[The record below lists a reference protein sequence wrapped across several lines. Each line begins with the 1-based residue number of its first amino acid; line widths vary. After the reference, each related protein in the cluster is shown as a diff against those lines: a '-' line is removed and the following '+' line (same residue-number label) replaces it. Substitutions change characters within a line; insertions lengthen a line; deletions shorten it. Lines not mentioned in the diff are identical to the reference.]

1 MWKWRHDF
9 ERRAARRQRVGIT
22 IAKKV
27 REPVDEKAILA
38 GHTSKD
44 SHLALLLNT
53 GRFKRR
59 FFVAVCL
66 YDNVDDGSLTAP
78 QQL

>member
-1 MWKWRHDF
+1 M
-9 ERRAARRQRVGIT
+9 
-22 IAKKV
+22 
-27 REPVDEKAILA
+27 DEKAILA